1 MRGLKKEN
9 EMDSGLIQRAAKD
22 ILNSHKTVAFTG
34 AGISVE
40 SGIPAFR
47 GAQGLW
53 EKYDPEEYAHIHAF
67 HKDPEKVWLMLKE
80 MFSLIMVAEPNPAHY
95 GLAELEQMGLL
106 SSIITQ
112 NVDGLHQ
119 ATGSRKVI
127 EFHGTHRTL
136 SCLNCSGKMDGQSLS
151 LEDLPARCPN
161 CSAFLK
167 PDVVFFGESIPWEA
181 QLLSS
186 HESEKSQVMLV
197 IGTSAAV
204 YPAASIPMRAKEY
217 GAIIIEINKEP
228 TPATDLISD
237 YLICG
242 SAGEIIPE
250 IVKEIRRSQG

>member
-1 MRGLKKEN
+1 
-9 EMDSGLIQRAAKD
+9 
-22 ILNSHKTVAFTG
+22 
-34 AGISVE
+34 
-40 SGIPAFR
+40 
-47 GAQGLW
+47 
-53 EKYDPEEYAHIHAF
+53 
-67 HKDPEKVWLMLKE
+67 
-80 MFSLIMVAEPNPAHY
+80 
-95 GLAELEQMGLL
+95 
-106 SSIITQ
+106 
-112 NVDGLHQ
+112 
-119 ATGSRKVI
+119 
-127 EFHGTHRTL
+127 
-136 SCLNCSGKMDGQSLS
+136 MDGQSLS

-242 SAGEIIPE
+242 SAGEIIPK